1 MKSRIP
7 AQLTLLPFDAP
18 LPPGVAQPAKERR
31 NRATEEAP
39 AIRDSLMRR
48 IEVQKDTGLSRTAL
62 YRLIAGK
69 DFPTQIHLSANTVA
83 WLRSEVDAW
92 IADRVEA
99 SRKPAAEVSAEG
111 WRTAKAPAKGWMAAR
126 APAKGRS

>member
-18 LPPGVAQPAKERR
+18 LPPGVAQPTKERK

-39 AIRDSLMRR
+39 GIRDRLMRR
-48 IEVQKDTGLSRTAL
+48 IEVQKDTGLSRTVL
-62 YRLIAGK
+62 YRLIAAK
-69 DFPTQIHLSANTVA
+69 DFPSQIHLSANSVA

-92 IADRVEA
+92 IADRVAA
-99 SRKPAAEVSAEG
+99 SRKPAVKSS
-111 WRTAKAPAKGWMAAR
+111 
-126 APAKGRS
+126 AKGRS